1 MLKSIFNLSLLFF
14 ILINLISCS
23 KEDTRDVLMISTCDD
38 GIKNGDE
45 TGIDCGGSCYNSC
58 LPENTLEG
66 VIITRLVLIPNIEYI
81 LTGPLLV
88 RDGAIL
94 EILAGTVIK
103 AQKNK
108 NAYIAIAQGGK
119 IYTWG
124 NETDPVVITSGEA
137 NPQPG
142 DWGGIIICGKAPTNN
157 GINARS
163 ELVDIFYGGTDS
175 NFSSG
180 LLRYLRLEYT
190 GATSLE
196 SKVFNGITFYGVGS
210 FTTVEHIQT
219 YKSLGNGFEIV
230 GGTINPKYLIST
242 DSNKNGIEIN
252 SGWNGSGDS
261 WYLSNFNASGI
272 KLGNNKNNP
281 VAVPLIAGNIDNVS
295 IIGPES
301 TGSFQYTDGGGVI
314 NMNDIYTSNSELGIN
329 INGTLENTMVENG
342 NLRISN
348 IQFDN
353 TTANFKPT
361 NFIGS
366 NIFFTEAISIGAG
379 NSAGKP
385 DWANYWSIGF

>member
-1 MLKSIFNLSLLFF
+1 
-14 ILINLISCS
+14 
-23 KEDTRDVLMISTCDD
+23 MISTCDD

-261 WYLSNFNASGI
+261 WYLSNSNASGI

-342 NLRISN
+342 NLRIYN

-353 TTANFKPT
+353 TTANFKST